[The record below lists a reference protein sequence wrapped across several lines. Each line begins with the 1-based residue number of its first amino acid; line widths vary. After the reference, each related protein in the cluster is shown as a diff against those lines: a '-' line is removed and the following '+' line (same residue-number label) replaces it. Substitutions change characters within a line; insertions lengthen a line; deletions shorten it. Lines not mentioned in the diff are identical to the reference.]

1 MNNLD
6 LSLYLVTNNSEDEEK
21 FLNIIEES
29 LKGGVSVVQLRE
41 KKAET
46 LDFYNL
52 ALKVKEITQ
61 KYNVPLIINDRIDIA
76 LAIDAD
82 GVHVGQSD
90 MPAKT
95 ARSMIG
101 EDKIL
106 GVSAA
111 NIKEAKKAQRDSA
124 DYIGV
129 GAVYPTNTKDDATS
143 VPKKELKEIVKSVDI
158 PVVAIGG
165 ITQENAHELNDCG
178 IDGLSVVKAALM
190 KERSSGADY
199 QGALFTDE
207 ELGIVAKEVEAKW
220 NKLLEKEKAN
230 RTVFAQRAMHPEDVA
245 PEWEKTKKALGDSKD
260 VERFFTETSK
270 RLNIGLEP
278 QEEGSYILNITT
290 LPVELRKQ
298 IAPIVKTTKSGLLKI
313 SFEYPPKQGYTFL
326 QRSNPVV
333 TNFASYLL
341 EGALSPNTKSP
352 AARCG
357 AYLSDKV
364 SGEIITIYL
373 LRIRYQIKTTGS
385 RKILM
390 AEESVVLG
398 IQGRSNPKVIADD
411 DVEKLLNGKPTGNL
425 SSEKISEEVKNSIEY
440 YSSNKNVFDEIA
452 KVRAEQLAQDHTSV
466 RKATNID
473 QKSVKVEACLPCD
486 LIGVYVLLP
495 DEEL

>member
-6 LSLYLVTNNSEDEEK
+6 LSLYLVTNNSEYEEK

-61 KYNVPLIINDRIDIA
+61 KYNVPLIINDRVDIA

-165 ITQENAHELNDCG
+165 ITQENAHKLNDCG
-178 IDGLSVVKAALM
+178 IDGLSVVSAIM
-190 KERSSGADY
+190 
-199 QGALFTDE
+199 
-207 ELGIVAKEVEAKW
+207 EAK
-220 NKLLEKEKAN
+220 NPK
-230 RTVFAQRAMHPEDVA
+230 
-245 PEWEKTKKALGDSKD
+245 
-260 VERFFTETSK
+260 
-270 RLNIGLEP
+270 
-278 QEEGSYILNITT
+278 
-290 LPVELRKQ
+290 
-298 IAPIVKTTKSGLLKI
+298 IASENLLKE
-313 SFEYPPKQGYTFL
+313 FK
-326 QRSNPVV
+326 
-333 TNFASYLL
+333 A
-341 EGALSPNTKSP
+341 
-352 AARCG
+352 
-357 AYLSDKV
+357 
-364 SGEIITIYL
+364 
-373 LRIRYQIKTTGS
+373 
-385 RKILM
+385 
-390 AEESVVLG
+390 
-398 IQGRSNPKVIADD
+398 
-411 DVEKLLNGKPTGNL
+411 
-425 SSEKISEEVKNSIEY
+425 KNS
-440 YSSNKNVFDEIA
+440 
-452 KVRAEQLAQDHTSV
+452 
-466 RKATNID
+466 
-473 QKSVKVEACLPCD
+473 
-486 LIGVYVLLP
+486 
-495 DEEL
+495 